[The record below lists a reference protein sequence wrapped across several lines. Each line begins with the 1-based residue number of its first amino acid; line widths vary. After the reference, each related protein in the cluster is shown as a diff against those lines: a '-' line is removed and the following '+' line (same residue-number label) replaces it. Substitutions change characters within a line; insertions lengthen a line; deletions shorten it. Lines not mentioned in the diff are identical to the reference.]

1 MFQSNA
7 EHHQSAFNPTNKH
20 QQNNHPPFSFSFST
34 LIFILHFHFH
44 PPLSSSLSSSLSYLA
59 LVSRISY
66 LVSRFS
72 FLVSRFSFLV
82 SRFSF
87 LISRFSFLISRFSF
101 LFSQKFKFFH
111 LRSKSRRLKI
121 DFIQSQIRSSDRWI
135 DYVLS
140 DLKPEE
146 WELVTAV
153 NSSINCQIGHLI
165 LSKYFH
171 GVMSIFP
178 AEHEIH
184 VPFKAHFPLQELQ
197 KHYFI
202 KSNPGADWPD

>member
-1 MFQSNA
+1 M
-7 EHHQSAFNPTNKH
+7 
-20 QQNNHPPFSFSFST
+20 
-34 LIFILHFHFH
+34 
-44 PPLSSSLSSSLSYLA
+44 
-59 LVSRISY
+59 
-66 LVSRFS
+66 
-72 FLVSRFSFLV
+72 
-82 SRFSF
+82 
-87 LISRFSFLISRFSF
+87 
-101 LFSQKFKFFH
+101 
-111 LRSKSRRLKI
+111 KI

-153 NSSINCQIGHLI
+153 NSSINWQIGHLI

-184 VPFKAHFPLQELQ
+184 VPFRAHFPLQELQ

-202 KSNPGADWPD
+202 KSNPGADWPDRFSTEHLKEDRAMMTQMVSDAVQKLPEAELDQHTSTPNPAAKNKFGALTFVFKHQMWHAGQMAMIKRILRNGPYN